1 MGWSHE
7 AIGKRVLIEDSLAFY
22 VIGVI
27 GDIYTNG
34 FSGVIDPLVI
44 RFTDESNYRFLTIRA
59 LPGKSEEVKE
69 FMMQKWSGLFDRLF
83 EGRIIWEDL
92 EGSVG
97 VNMSATKVLV
107 FLGIVAL
114 LLSLT
119 GLFTLVSLNIIKKTK
134 EIGIRKVLG
143 AGFAKIVLTINK
155 KLLIVLV
162 SSSVLGAL
170 LGSYLGS
177 ILMDQVY
184 IHHIPMNIPSI
195 IMTVTL
201 MLLVSLLTV
210 GHKVYAAAS
219 TNPVNTLRS
228 E

>member
-1 MGWSHE
+1 M
-7 AIGKRVLIEDSLAFY
+7 
-22 VIGVI
+22 
-27 GDIYTNG
+27 
-34 FSGVIDPLVI
+34 
-44 RFTDESNYRFLTIRA
+44 
-59 LPGKSEEVKE
+59 
-69 FMMQKWSGLFDRLF
+69 
-83 EGRIIWEDL
+83 
-92 EGSVG
+92 G